1 MSLLGDILLK
11 VAEGRPL
18 TGDERT
24 SLRNLGNAAGNAG
37 GLGHNIKPLT
47 GNVSHLTAGGAVL
60 ETDGIKLVRGQ
71 IVAGRWEND
80 GDFKTGND
88 LASAATTSLAVFSVA
103 QTYNYELMGAGDLLL
118 GDNSSLKANI
128 LWDASA
134 GQILFR
140 TGTTTEGYIS
150 TAGKAVF
157 GGGNVVLD
165 SGGITLSPG
174 TLAST
179 FVKWKD
185 SDGQLLGYLQVQ
197 TSLGTPNRKGNF
209 NLCAMIE
216 PNTSG
221 LSLSDATQAMA
232 AISAIEGSS
241 SYAYL
246 KVGSGTNKG
255 LEFFHIGATFDNFI
269 NTVFE
274 ARTSGT
280 AAAGFGHKIFFDL
293 EDAGGAGAATAAA
306 MSVSWTDAAAATR
319 TAAMLFLV
327 ANAGASAAERLRL
340 GGTES
345 VVNDLGSDVDFRIE
359 GDTAT
364 NLLVLDAGLNA
375 VQIGTTVA
383 GAIADFRATSIVFNE
398 AGADLDVRFESG
410 GNANIL
416 FMDGGANMVGIGTA
430 TPSASPALSTGMLTL
445 YKETQRASISQI
457 CYGGD
462 ASTNGLCD
470 IFWATSRGTA
480 ASPAASQAL
489 DTMGQFFSLARHDTG
504 WGNANAVMRFRCELN
519 QTSTTQDAQI
529 IFQTTSGTSRTT
541 KLLISAKGN
550 IVVGEEVT
558 LATNATDGFAY
569 IPSCAGVPTGTPTAY
584 TGKVA
589 MVIDSTNNKAYIYSG
604 GAWVALN

>member
-383 GAIADFRATSIVFNE
+383 GAIADFRATSIVLNE
-398 AGADLDVRFESG
+398 AGADLDVRVEGTGTINGIYWDASANSLGIGRSDPTAITAGHILHLFNDISNRGASIAMTQYSG
-410 GNANIL
+410 AAGTAPASSISASYIARGTVASPSAVQSGDVLGGLSFTGHDGSGFVTASRIRIFGYAAENWTGSNRGTYIAFDTTKIGTNTRAEALRIMDDGTLKLSNAASWT
-416 FMDGGANMVGIGTA
+416 ANGTAAVSLTNLGPAGIGTS
-430 TPSASPALSTGMLTL
+430 TVGQWLTIVDSAG
-445 YKETQRASISQI
+445 
-457 CYGGD
+457 
-462 ASTNGLCD
+462 
-470 IFWATSRGTA
+470 
-480 ASPAASQAL
+480 
-489 DTMGQFFSLARHDTG
+489 
-504 WGNANAVMRFRCELN
+504 
-519 QTSTTQDAQI
+519 
-529 IFQTTSGTSRTT
+529 
-541 KLLISAKGN
+541 
-550 IVVGEEVT
+550 VT
-558 LATNATDGFAY
+558 YY
-569 IPSCAGVPTGTPTAY
+569 IP
-584 TGKVA
+584 
-589 MVIDSTNNKAYIYSG
+589 
-604 GAWVALN
+604 AWT